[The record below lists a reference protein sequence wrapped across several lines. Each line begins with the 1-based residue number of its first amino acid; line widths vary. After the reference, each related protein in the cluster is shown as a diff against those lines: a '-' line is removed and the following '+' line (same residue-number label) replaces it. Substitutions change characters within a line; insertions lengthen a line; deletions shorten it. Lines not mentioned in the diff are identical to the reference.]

1 MQINENVRLA
11 EFTTFKI
18 GGPARFFVQVQ
29 NEEDLKE
36 AIDFAK
42 TNGLKI
48 FFLSGGSNVLL
59 SDEGFEGL
67 VILNKINKKIESKKT
82 WLSKTKVRVDGG
94 VSLKRFLEFLAMAEL
109 GGFENLYGIPGSV
122 SGAVRGN
129 AGAFGVEIKDRIL
142 SVRAFDIKSGKVFD
156 LKRRQLN
163 FGYRYSVFKE
173 NPDWFILSAEF
184 VFKKGKKEEITTKMQ
199 NILSER
205 ERRQLQNIKSAGS
218 FFKNPVA
225 PKWVRE
231 EFEKEKGVLSRAK
244 RVPAGWLIEKVG
256 LKGAK
261 FGPWVKVSNTSANYI
276 INLGNAKAKDILRA
290 RDTIKK
296 EVKKRF
302 GIDLEEEV
310 QIV

>member
-11 EFTTFKI
+11 EFTTFKV
-18 GGPARFFVQVQ
+18 GGMARFFAQVQ

-36 AIDFAK
+36 AVDFAK
-42 TNGLKI
+42 TNGLEI
-48 FFLSGGSNVLL
+48 FFLSGGSNVLFN
-59 SDEGFEGL
+59 DEGFEGL
-67 VILNKINKKIESKKT
+67 VILNKINKKVESKKT
-82 WLSKTKVRVDGG
+82 WLGKAKVRVDGG

-109 GGFENLYGIPGSV
+109 EGFENLYGIPGSI

-142 SVRAFDIKSGKVFD
+142 SVRVFDIRSEKVFD
-156 LKRRQLN
+156 LKRKQLN
-163 FGYRYSVFKE
+163 FGYRHSAFKE

-184 VFKKGKKEEITTKMQ
+184 VFKKGKKEGITAKMQ
-199 NILSER
+199 NILAER
-205 ERRQLQNIKSAGS
+205 EKRQLQNIKSAGS

-231 EFEKEKGVLSRAK
+231 EFEKEKGIPSRAG

-256 LKGAK
+256 LKGAQ
-261 FGPWVKVSNTSANYI
+261 FGPWVKVSDTSANYI

-296 EVKKRF
+296 EVKKHF
-302 GIDLEEEV
+302 GIELEEEV